1 MTQTIIYPN
10 DTGGIALVLPTGEIP
25 VEEVAAKDVPTGKP
39 YLIVNYEDLPEDHTF
54 FDAWEADF
62 TNAKVAGK

>member
-1 MTQTIIYPN
+1 MTNLIIYPN
-10 DTGGIALVLPTGEIP
+10 DFGGIALVIPTGEIP
-25 VEEVAAKDVPTGKP
+25 IEEVAAKDVPTGKP
-39 YLIVNYEDLPEDHTF
+39 YLIVNYKDIPEDLTF